1 MRCLCKSLPLNLM
14 KLRIQDQTESCGWFM
29 SIWVP
34 TVETVKIETKAIQKE
49 VIGNTKHIPIW

>member
-1 MRCLCKSLPLNLM
+1 
-14 KLRIQDQTESCGWFM
+14 M

-49 VIGNTKHIPIW
+49 VIGNTKHIPI